1 VRDGRSSA
9 AAVDYARS
17 VTVTSE
23 THSESTEGGPPIR
36 DNRVAAPAAAFATQR
51 LCPYLVA
58 DGSEWR
64 SASPSRDHRCGAV
77 APPVPLA
84 VDKQRRLCLTNRHV
98 ACPTF
103 LAAADQ
109 PGRAVGS
116 GVPDPSAR
124 PSRRAGVPPGGET
137 VTRWSIVR
145 TVPVLLDG
153 GRVSSTIA
161 SFARI
166 RAQPQLLLVALLV
179 VAFVA
184 IAAARLSGGGA
195 GTTGGVQ
202 PRGSAIAVVPESS
215 AATPTPEPG
224 SSAPAAAATPSPTLP
239 ATADGTRTY
248 KVKRGDTLYVIAR
261 RFATTVSTIQRLN
274 NMGTSTTLHAG
285 QVLKL
290 P

>member
-1 VRDGRSSA
+1 
-9 AAVDYARS
+9 

-23 THSESTEGGPPIR
+23 THSESTEGGSPIR
-36 DNRVAAPAAAFATQR
+36 DNRIAPPAAAFATQR

-98 ACPTF
+98 GCPTF

-116 GVPDPSAR
+116 GAPDPSAR
-124 PSRRAGVPPGGET
+124 ATRRAGVPPGGET

-145 TVPVLLDG
+145 TAPVLLDG

-161 SFARI
+161 SVGRI
-166 RAQPQLLLVALLV
+166 RSQPQLILVGLLVA
-179 VAFVA
+179 AFVA
-184 IAAARLSGGGA
+184 VAAGRLSGAGA
-195 GTTGGVQ
+195 GTPGGAQ
-202 PRGSAIAVVPESS
+202 PRGSAVAIAPEAT
-215 AATPTPEPG
+215 AATPTAVPA
-224 SSAPAAAATPSPTLP
+224 SPAAPPAASPSPTLP
-239 ATADGTRTY
+239 TTADGTRTY
-248 KVKRGDTLYVIAR
+248 TVKRGDTLYVIAR
-261 RFATTVSTIQRLN
+261 RFGTTVSTIQRLN
-274 NMGTSTTLHAG
+274 HMGSSTTLHAG

>member
-1 VRDGRSSA
+1 
-9 AAVDYARS
+9 

-23 THSESTEGGPPIR
+23 KNSESTEGGPPTR
-36 DNRVAAPAAAFATQR
+36 DNRVAPPAAAFATQR

-98 ACPTF
+98 GCPTF

-109 PGRAVGS
+109 PGRAAGS
-116 GVPDPSAR
+116 GAPDPVAR
-124 PSRRAGVPPGGET
+124 STRRTGVPPGGAT

-145 TVPVLLDG
+145 TAPVLLDG
-153 GRVSSTIA
+153 GRVSSAIA
-161 SFARI
+161 SVGRI
-166 RAQPQLLLVALLV
+166 RSQPQLILVALLV

-195 GTTGGVQ
+195 GTPGGTQ
-202 PRGSAIAVVPESS
+202 PRGSAIAIVPDSS
-215 AATPTPEPG
+215 TATPSSDLQPSVEP
-224 SSAPAAAATPSPTLP
+224 PAASPSPTLP
-239 ATADGTRTY
+239 TTAEGTRTY

-261 RFATTVSTIQRLN
+261 RFGTTVSAIQRLN
-274 NMGTSTTLHAG
+274 HLGSSTTLHAG

>member
-1 VRDGRSSA
+1 
-9 AAVDYARS
+9 

-23 THSESTEGGPPIR
+23 THSESTESGPPIR
-36 DNRVAAPAAAFATQR
+36 DNRVAHPAAAFVTQR

-98 ACPTF
+98 GCPTF

-109 PGRAVGS
+109 PGRAVAG
-116 GVPDPSAR
+116 GVPDAAAHST
-124 PSRRAGVPPGGET
+124 RRAGVPPGGET

-153 GRVSSTIA
+153 GRLSSIA
-161 SFARI
+161 SVGRI
-166 RAQPQLLLVALLV
+166 RSQPQLILVALLV

-184 IAAARLSGGGA
+184 IAAARLSSGGPATPGGA
-195 GTTGGVQ
+195 Q
-202 PRGSAIAVVPESS
+202 PRGPAIAVVPEAT
-215 AATPTPEPG
+215 AATPPAA
-224 SSAPAAAATPSPTLP
+224 SAPSAAPPAASPSPTLP
-239 ATADGTRTY
+239 TTADGTRTY
-248 KVKRGDTLYVIAR
+248 RVKRGDTLYDIAR
-261 RFATTVSTIQRLN
+261 RFGTTVSAIQRLN
-274 NMGTSTTLHAG
+274 DMGNSTTLHAG

>member
-1 VRDGRSSA
+1 VPVLYPRC
-9 AAVDYARS
+9 

-23 THSESTEGGPPIR
+23 TNSESTEGGPPSR
-36 DNRVAAPAAAFATQR
+36 DNRVAHPAAAFATQR

-98 ACPTF
+98 GCPTF

-116 GVPDPSAR
+116 GVPDPSQR
-124 PSRRAGVPPGGET
+124 STRRAGVPPGGET

-153 GRVSSTIA
+153 GRLSSTLT
-161 SFARI
+161 SVGRL
-166 RAQPQLLLVALLV
+166 RAQPQLILVALLL

-184 IAAARLSGGGA
+184 IAAARLSGGGPA
-195 GTTGGVQ
+195 TPGGAQ
-202 PRGSAIAVVPESS
+202 PRGSAVAIVPGPSVVPSAESEPS
-215 AATPTPEPG
+215 AVP
-224 SSAPAAAATPSPTLP
+224 SAATPSPTLP
-239 ATADGTRTY
+239 TTAESTRTY

-261 RFATTVSTIQRLN
+261 RFGTTVSTIQRLN
-274 NMGTSTTLHAG
+274 HLGNSTTLHAG

>member
-1 VRDGRSSA
+1 M
-9 AAVDYARS
+9 
-17 VTVTSE
+17 TVTSE

-36 DNRVAAPAAAFATQR
+36 DNRVAHPAAAFATQR

-64 SASPSRDHRCGAV
+64 SSSPSRNHRCGAV

-109 PGRAVGS
+109 PGRAVGG
-116 GVPDPSAR
+116 GVPDAAAPSTG
-124 PSRRAGVPPGGET
+124 RAGVPPGGET

-153 GRVSSTIA
+153 GRLSSTI
-161 SFARI
+161 SSVGRL
-166 RAQPQLLLVALLV
+166 RLQPQLILVALLV

-184 IAAARLSGGGA
+184 IAAARLSGGGPA
-195 GTTGGVQ
+195 TPGGAQ

-215 AATPTPEPG
+215 AATPKPE
-224 SSAPAAAATPSPTLP
+224 SAPSAAPPAANPSPTLP
-239 ATADGTRTY
+239 TTGDSTRTY
-248 KVKRGDTLYVIAR
+248 RVKRGDTLYVIAR
-261 RFATTVSTIQRLN
+261 RFGTTVSAIQRLN
-274 NMGTSTTLHAG
+274 HMGNSTTLHAG

>member
-1 VRDGRSSA
+1 
-9 AAVDYARS
+9 

-36 DNRVAAPAAAFATQR
+36 DNRIAAPAAAFATQR

-58 DGSEWR
+58 DGSDWR

-84 VDKQRRLCLTNRHV
+84 VDKQRRLCLTSRH
-98 ACPTF
+98 AGCPTF

-124 PSRRAGVPPGGET
+124 PSRRANVPPGGET

-195 GTTGGVQ
+195 GTPGGTQ
-202 PRGSAIAVVPESS
+202 PRGSAIAAAPESS
-215 AATPTPEPG
+215 AASTPTAEPA

-239 ATADGTRTY
+239 ATANGTRTY
-248 KVKRGDTLYVIAR
+248 TVKRGDTLYVIAR

-274 NMGTSTTLHAG
+274 HMGTSTTLHAG

>member
-1 VRDGRSSA
+1 
-9 AAVDYARS
+9 

-36 DNRVAAPAAAFATQR
+36 DNRVARPAAAFATQR

-84 VDKQRRLCLTNRHV
+84 VDKQRRLCLTNRHLG
-98 ACPTF
+98 CPTF

-116 GVPDPSAR
+116 GVPDPSER
-124 PSRRAGVPPGGET
+124 STRRAGLPPGGET

-153 GRVSSTIA
+153 GRLSSTIA
-161 SFARI
+161 SFGRI
-166 RAQPQLLLVALLV
+166 RSQPQLILVALLV
-179 VAFVA
+179 VAFIA

-195 GTTGGVQ
+195 GTPGGTQ
-202 PRGSAIAVVPESS
+202 PRGSAVAVVPETS
-215 AATPTPEPG
+215 AATPTAE
-224 SSAPAAAATPSPTLP
+224 SAPSAAPPAASPSPTLP
-239 ATADGTRTY
+239 TTADSTRTY
-248 KVKRGDTLYVIAR
+248 RVKRGDTLYVIAR
-261 RFATTVSTIQRLN
+261 RFGTTVSTIQRLN
-274 NMGTSTTLHAG
+274 HMGSSTTLHAG

>member
-1 VRDGRSSA
+1 
-9 AAVDYARS
+9 

-23 THSESTEGGPPIR
+23 THSESTEGGSPIR
-36 DNRVAAPAAAFATQR
+36 DNRVAPPAAAFATQR

-98 ACPTF
+98 GCPTF

-116 GVPDPSAR
+116 GPPDPSAR
-124 PSRRAGVPPGGET
+124 ATRRTGVPPGGET

-145 TVPVLLDG
+145 TAPVLLDG
-153 GRVSSTIA
+153 GRVSNAIA
-161 SFARI
+161 SVGRI
-166 RAQPQLLLVALLV
+166 RSQPQLVLVALLV

-184 IAAARLSGGGA
+184 VAAGRLSGAGA
-195 GTTGGVQ
+195 GTPGGAQ
-202 PRGSAIAVVPESS
+202 PRGSAVAIAPAAT
-215 AATPTPEPG
+215 AATPTAVPA
-224 SSAPAAAATPSPTLP
+224 SPAASVAASPSPTLP
-239 ATADGTRTY
+239 TTADGTRTY
-248 KVKRGDTLYVIAR
+248 TVKRGDTLYVIAR
-261 RFATTVSTIQRLN
+261 RFGTTVSTIQRLN
-274 NMGTSTTLHAG
+274 HMGSSTTLHAG